1 MNMAIKRYNL
11 AEMAYPDVQEFLKES
26 DVIMI
31 PFASCEM
38 HGQHLPLGTDTYQCI
53 GVTRR
58 AAELANVPYTD
69 CLMYGYSPHHI
80 REPEQ
85 GIGTITLR
93 AETLNAVLYD
103 IARSV
108 IHHGFN
114 KLIFVV
120 GHASNMKVTDPVLRK
135 IRYETGAMV
144 GMVRPW
150 AERYLGVVADILT
163 GPPEDTPG
171 WHAGEL
177 ETAQMMAYD
186 ESLVRMD
193 RAEKCKAH
201 APAWL
206 PPEFKK
212 DDGLPSVA
220 LDGFEYFSFAMEH
233 QEFAPKG
240 IMGDPF
246 AATKE
251 KGERCVEAY
260 AQHMAK
266 ALKLLKPIP
275 WKDKITQREFVNRV

>member
-1 MNMAIKRYNL
+1 MSKKRYNI
-11 AEMAYPDVQEFLKES
+11 AEMMYPDIQEFLKES

-38 HGQHLPLGTDTYQCI
+38 HGQHLPLGTDTYQCVAI
-53 GVTRR
+53 TQR

-93 AETLNAVLYD
+93 ADTLNAVLYD

-114 KLIFVV
+114 KLIFVC
-120 GHASNMKVTDPVLRK
+120 GHASNMKVTDPLIRR

-150 AERYLGVVADILT
+150 AERYLGVVAEFLDGT
-163 GPPEDTPG
+163 PEDTPG

-177 ETAQMMAYD
+177 ETAQVMAYD

-201 APAWL
+201 APEWL
-206 PPEFKK
+206 PEGFKK
-212 DDGLPSVA
+212 NDGLPTVA
-220 LDGFEYFSFAMEH
+220 LDGYEYFSFAMEH

-246 AATKE
+246 MGTKE
-251 KGERCVEAY
+251 KGEKCIEAY

-266 ALKLLKPIP
+266 ALELLKPIP
-275 WKDKITQREFVNRV
+275 WKDKIIQREFVNRV

>member
-1 MNMAIKRYNL
+1 MSEIKKRYNI
-11 AEMAYPDVQEFLKES
+11 AEMAYPDIQEFLKES

-38 HGQHLPLGTDTYQCI
+38 HGAHLPLGTDTYQCI
-53 GVTRR
+53 AITQR
-58 AAELANVPYTD
+58 AAEMANVPYTD

-80 REPEQ
+80 RQPNA

-114 KLIFVV
+114 KLIFVC
-120 GHASNMKVTDPVLRK
+120 GHASNMKVTDPLMRK

-150 AERYLGVVADILT
+150 AERYLGVIEEFMD
-163 GPPEDTPG
+163 GPPEETPG

-177 ETAQMMAYD
+177 ETAQVMAYD

-193 RAEKCKAH
+193 RAEICKAH
-201 APAWL
+201 SPEWL
-206 PPEFKK
+206 PKSFQKN
-212 DDGLPSVA
+212 DGLPVVKI
-220 LDGFEYFSFAMEH
+220 DGYEYFSFAMEH
-233 QEFAPKG
+233 SEFAPKG
-240 IMGDPF
+240 IMGNPF
-246 AATKE
+246 RANRE
-251 KGERCVEAY
+251 KGLKCVEAY
-260 AQHMAK
+260 AKHIAT
-266 ALKLLKPIP
+266 ALEQLKPIP
-275 WKDKITQREFVNRV
+275 WGDKITQREFINRV